1 MGAAK
6 RLAQVGEC
14 LGAQMQDY
22 FEKLEEWTR
31 PKGYVVWVDY
41 AEKWHSTETSTGQG
55 GEEISDDLLD
65 EHSAKEVWIVENPKR
80 YQSLKIAKQDYKER
94 AMPPPIRNKL
104 ERRRNED

>member
-22 FEKLEEWTR
+22 FEKLEELTR

-94 AMPPPIRNKL
+94 AMPLPIRNKL